1 MRLNIEEECFS
12 RLSRLVDLIG
22 IDSKE
27 ALGALAFLWHDSQN
41 SLQTEGTFEEI
52 VDWCR
57 ITKLP
62 KDEQERWVKALCRSK
77 FLTELDN
84 NRFLVRGNEKQ
95 IAAKEKYISRAKKG
109 GEATKKVWEN
119 KKTGLEKASSLPPS
133 LAPSTPQSTLEE
145 CSIHAQFNSIQ
156 YKEDIYSSKGDEV
169 SEAVE
174 GGLKTTDLVKLWNSL
189 ANPSLARVIKLTDGR
204 KRAIARALREYPEAE
219 FWQDVIQ
226 AVNKSQFLT
235 GQGAVSGN
243 RSKPW
248 RCDLDFIVRGDNAIK
263 ILEGKYS

>member
-1 MRLNIEEECFS
+1 MNKNRWFKHWNTAHQGQTIQQLWSERDGPEVIAFYWTILEMVSLYEAEPGVGLWEAN
-12 RLSRLVDLIG
+12 LSFFKSKLGMNRNRSYKLLCKIG
-22 IDSKE
+22 E
-27 ALGALAFLWHDSQN
+27 
-41 SLQTEGTFEEI
+41 TFETK
-52 VDWCR
+52 
-57 ITKLP
+57 ITWKSPESFQLFVTNWP
-62 KDEQERWVKALCRSK
+62 ELQETRGGKRDAKKEQSAERSK
-77 FLTELDN
+77 KRE
-84 NRFLVRGNEKQ
+84 VRSK
-95 IAAKEKYISRAKKG
+95 
-109 GEATKKVWEN
+109 
-119 KKTGLEKASSLPPS
+119 
-133 LAPSTPQSTLEE
+133 
-145 CSIHAQFNSIQ
+145 
-156 YKEDIYSSKGDEV
+156 KEDIYSSKGDEV
-169 SEAVE
+169 SGAVE
-174 GGLKTTDLVKLWNSL
+174 GGLKTTDLVNLWNSL